1 MSLVDGFPAVSG
13 AADQFEISKD
23 LAGLIVRDASGVP
36 RSGVLYRS
44 NVNVLTAR
52 TDMAVDVSAEVF
64 VSVRNGGVIFN
75 ANDGVTAVTIAS
87 APLANSRIDV
97 IYYLQREPLAPS
109 SDGASGPI
117 FGVVT
122 GTAGVTPSKPALTIA
137 GAVEI
142 GTILIPSTA
151 VATNSSG
158 VVITT
163 TIPFTACTGG
173 IVPCRNA
180 TELAAWTPGN
190 GAKASTLNDNSE
202 WTRVSGAWKRTWSP
216 NGYPYAMA
224 AGIGSNSNGSL
235 TDIPFP
241 SGRFTAAP
249 IVIATP
255 MYPSNV
261 PISVNTGGG
270 TPISFQAGG
279 VNAAGT
285 FVAATWWWMIIQMTP
300 TSGPG

>member
-23 LAGLIVRDASGVP
+23 LAGLIVRDSAGVP

-75 ANDGVTAVTIAS
+75 ANDGVTAVTITA

-158 VVITT
+158 VQITT

-190 GAKASTLNDNSE
+190 GAKASTLDDNSE

-224 AGIGSNSNGSL
+224 AGTASNSNGFVGNV
-235 TDIPFP
+235 TFP
-241 SGRFTAAP
+241 TGRFTVAP
-249 IVIATP
+249 IITATTS
-255 MYPSNV
+255 YPSASTMIINR
-261 PISVNTGGG
+261 GG
-270 TPISFQAGG
+270 TGSSSFQAGG
-279 VNAAGT
+279 VNASGT
-285 FVAATWWWMIIQMTP
+285 FVATNWAWTAVQMTP
-300 TSGPG
+300 TSAAG